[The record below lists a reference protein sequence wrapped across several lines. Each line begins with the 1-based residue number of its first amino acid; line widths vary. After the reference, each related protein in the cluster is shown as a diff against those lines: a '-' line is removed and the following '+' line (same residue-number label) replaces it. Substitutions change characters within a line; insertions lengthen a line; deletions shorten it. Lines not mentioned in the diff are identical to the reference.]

1 MMRHVLGLAAL
12 GVVAGCAS
20 EPAPAPA
27 PATVAHA
34 TNGTQVADADSGEGK
49 QVCVREKPIGSDIP
63 TTKCHYEA
71 SSVVKG
77 IALDNL
83 RRDVNQNTRTTVPSA
98 GGH

>member
-1 MMRHVLGLAAL
+1 MMRLVLGLAAL

-20 EPAPAPA
+20 KPAPA
-27 PATVAHA
+27 PATVAQA
-34 TNGTQVADADSGEGK
+34 TSGTQVADATTGEGK

-63 TTKCHYEA
+63 LTRCHNET
-71 SSVVKG
+71 SDVVKG

-83 RRDVNQNTRTTVPSA
+83 RRDVNQNTRPTVPNV